1 MRKIRHNSGMWKYLD
16 ETGVLD
22 NGTEEEIE
30 KARKTYKKKYILEYK
45 RKQRGEQKEFTV
57 LLKKEEYRKVGS
69 EAKDH
74 RMTVARF
81 LKTATLAYISK
92 TYIVP
97 DREQVARIEQTL
109 LQILNE
115 IQTLAKRNKILYT
128 LNPAEIEKCIERMET
143 AITETLRNPPTMEEL
158 LQNNPALQEKI
169 SHLINHDHQNKNPQ
183 NSKLQKT
190 A

>member
-16 ETGVLD
+16 ESGVLD

-57 LLKKEEYRKVGS
+57 LLKKEEYRKVGK

-74 RMTVARF
+74 SMTVARF
-81 LKTATLAYISK
+81 LKTATLAYIGK
-92 TYIVP
+92 IYIVP
-97 DREQVARIEQTL
+97 DREQVARMEQAL

-115 IQTLAKRNKILYT
+115 IQALAKRNRILYN
-128 LNPAEIEKCIERMET
+128 LNPVEIEKRIERME
-143 AITETLRNPPTMEEL
+143 ITINETLRNPSTIEEFL
-158 LQNNPALQEKI
+158 HNNPALQEKI
-169 SHLINHDHQNKNPQ
+169 THLHDHQNQNPQ
-183 NSKLQKT
+183 NSELQKT